1 MPNYQSEFE
10 LLFEISFRLVND
22 ALKEEMPLIH
32 ALTQKCV
39 TPEQW
44 EKMVQ
49 ENPGLAD
56 KEAKDKK
63 DPNMKC
69 LK

>member
-1 MPNYQSEFE
+1 MNEV
-10 LLFEISFRLVND
+10 I
-22 ALKEEMPLIH
+22 KEEMAQIH

-44 EKMVQ
+44 EKMLE
-49 ENPGLAD
+49 ENPSLANNEC
-56 KEAKDKK
+56 KSEK